1 MHTTTVPD
9 DPAAQDDPT
18 AHQGAAPPRERW
30 AAVGVL
36 AGITGVASIWTS
48 LEVSAAQGVDAYD
61 DPTVLTQRLADA
73 VPLLLAFHVTT
84 MVTAVLLVVV
94 AAGLERRLARA
105 LPDSLLPRVAGLG
118 LVLVSVAA
126 LLGSGLNTQFVFA
139 LGQEEALVP
148 ENAAFYAHWIAT
160 IPWLWVGAG
169 ITALSIAVAAL
180 RHRVLPRWLG
190 VASLVLGG
198 LTLLLGISPL
208 QYMAGLIGP
217 IWLVVAMVG
226 LLRDGGRVPA

>member
-9 DPAAQDDPT
+9 DPT
-18 AHQGAAPPRERW
+18 ARTGAAPPRERW

-36 AGITGVASIWTS
+36 AGITGAASIATS
-48 LEVSAAQGVDAYD
+48 LEVSAAQGTDAYD
-61 DPTVLTQRLADA
+61 DATVLTQRLADA

-84 MVTAVLLVVV
+84 VVTAVLLVVV
-94 AAGLERRLARA
+94 AAGLERRLARD

-139 LGQEEALVP
+139 LGQEGALVP
-148 ENAAFYAHWIAT
+148 ENAAFYAHWVAT

-169 ITALSIAVAAL
+169 ITALSLAVAAL
-180 RHRVLPRWLG
+180 RHGVLPRWLG
-190 VASLVLGG
+190 TTSLVLGG

-208 QYMAGLIGP
+208 QYMAGLTGP
-217 IWLVVAMVG
+217 VWLVVAMAG
-226 LLRDGGRVPA
+226 LLRDRARVPA